1 MVEHPG
7 FNAVMYIDNDTV
19 PMVKYRR
26 VDGILEELQQDGHID
41 NCPKYGVGSGK
52 VFGFFHSC
60 YLLMFI
66 IIFGTIR
73 V

>member
-7 FNAVMYIDNDTV
+7 FDAVMYIDYNAV

-41 NCPKYGVGSGK
+41 NCPKYGVALVRSL
-52 VFGFFHSC
+52 VSSILIVC
-60 YLLMFI
+60 
-66 IIFGTIR
+66 
-73 V
+73 